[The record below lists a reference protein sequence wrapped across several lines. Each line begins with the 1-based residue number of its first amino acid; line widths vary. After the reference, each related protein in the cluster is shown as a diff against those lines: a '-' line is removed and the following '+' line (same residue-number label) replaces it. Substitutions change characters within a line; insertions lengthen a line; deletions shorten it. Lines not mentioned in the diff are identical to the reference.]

1 MRRERGEEGKR
12 KRQTSCTIGSCN
24 SKTFQIVKPQRG
36 LLKWERAACMRF
48 AFEMR
53 LLEFNKN
60 VLLSHK
66 KYLNI
71 LFLSLFLCNGHAPRA
86 ICISECALEL
96 CNLGRNL
103 CPRGGGEWG
112 GGWPNQEVHQVR
124 FLPPV
129 GAFCGSSASSASPCL
144 LLLAA
149 FSLS

>member
-1 MRRERGEEGKR
+1 MDSIDRLLWRRSAATTAGKADSELNLDMGIGEEGPR
-12 KRQTSCTIGSCN
+12 ERQTSCTIGSCN

-71 LFLSLFLCNGHAPRA
+71 LFLSLYAMDM
-86 ICISECALEL
+86 
-96 CNLGRNL
+96 
-103 CPRGGGEWG
+103 PRG
-112 GGWPNQEVHQVR
+112 Q
-124 FLPPV
+124 F
-129 GAFCGSSASSASPCL
+129 A
-144 LLLAA
+144 
-149 FSLS
+149 